1 VGITTLF
8 VTHDQEEAVMLA
20 DRIALMDGGRL
31 LQFDRPRTLFERPQ
45 NATVARFFRN
55 ENFLPGI
62 KRGVQVETAW
72 GTFSISPCNPACN
85 GPVLL
90 TVRPEHL
97 EIGGRHFANCI
108 EATVLQAVY
117 MGAHT
122 QLQVTVGEC
131 GWLVQA
137 PANLNVAPGD
147 KIRLHL
153 PEARI
158 WCIPR

>member
-1 VGITTLF
+1 LLKLF
-8 VTHDQEEAVMLA
+8 L
-20 DRIALMDGGRL
+20 R
-31 LQFDRPRTLFERPQ
+31 FDRPRILFEQPQ

-55 ENFLPGI
+55 ENLLPGV

-72 GTFSISPCNPACN
+72 GIFSISPCSQVDN

-97 EIGGRHFANCI
+97 EIGEPHRANCI

-117 MGAHT
+117 MGAYT

-131 GWLVQA
+131 SWSVQA

-147 KIRLHL
+147 KISLHL
-153 PEARI
+153 PETRI
-158 WCIPR
+158 WCLPVSCGNET